1 MTRLSSITLFEH
13 DRDPRDLPDLRRLGV
28 AMTVCTA
35 FGTRMQTG
43 LTVLLLVALTGCAA
57 STNPISGRRAFNYAW
72 SPAQEIRIGQEAD
85 PQIVAQYG
93 LYENVALAEYVDSLG
108 QALADVSHFRRPGI
122 DPIFGNMSFHFRVLD
137 SPVVNAFALPGGF
150 IYVTRGLLA
159 HLENE
164 AQLAVVLGHEI
175 GHVVGRHGSKAMWR
189 RKFGSGALL
198 LGAIGGQAVFGGN
211 AAQNIMNFGG
221 TASQLLFLKYGRGA
235 ESESDQLGVDYA
247 ALAGYDA
254 SQASAFFRSLKRLGE
269 QSGQSLPGL
278 LSSHPDPGDR
288 ELYIQQRSARW
299 ASELRMDRV
308 GRGALFRHVGGLVYG
323 TDPRQGFE
331 ENGVFYHPQMAFSF
345 PVPAAYTLVN
355 QPGKVVMA
363 AQDQQAVI
371 VMEIDT
377 EHQRARSAA
386 DAFKARDDIRVVE
399 SGIGQAGGMAMHYVI
414 ADATSSDGQELRL
427 RKQYIEKAG
436 TVFVFTGYVLRT
448 SFDDHAASFSRTMQG
463 FRRVTDPKI
472 LDTKPR
478 RVTLRRNGQ
487 STTFGALIGSTFPPG
502 VSQLSLAILNQVE
515 ISDQIPAGKTY
526 KTVQ

>member
-1 MTRLSSITLFEH
+1 MTDLSSITQFKNNRGL
-13 DRDPRDLPDLRRLGV
+13 RDLPCLGV
-28 AMTVCTA
+28 AVTA
-35 FGTRMQTG
+35 CAAPGTRVQTG
-43 LTVLLLVALTGCAA
+43 LAVLLLIALTGCAA

-72 SPAQEIRIGQEAD
+72 SPAEEIRIGQEAD

-93 LYENVALAEYVDSLG
+93 LYDNVSLAEYVDSLG
-108 QALADVSHFRRPGI
+108 QKLADVSHFRRPGI

-164 AQLAVVLGHEI
+164 AQLAVVLSHEI

-189 RKFGSGALL
+189 RQFGTGALL

-211 AAQNIMNFGG
+211 AAENIMNVSG

-247 ALAGYDA
+247 AIAGYDA

-288 ELYIQQRSARW
+288 ERYIQERSARW
-299 ASELRMDRV
+299 ASELSMDRV

-323 TDPRQGFE
+323 ADPRQGFE

-345 PVPAAYTLVN
+345 PVPASYTLVN
-355 QPGKVVMA
+355 QPTQVVMA
-363 AQDQQAVI
+363 AEDQQAVI
-371 VMEIDT
+371 VMVIDT

-386 DAFKARDDIRVVE
+386 DAFKARDDIKVVE
-399 SGIGQAGGMAMHYVI
+399 SGIGQAGGMAMHYII

-427 RKQYIEKAG
+427 RKQYIENDG
-436 TVFVFTGYVLRT
+436 SLFVFTGYALLT
-448 SFDDHAASFSRTMQG
+448 SYDDHAASFSRTMQG
-463 FRRVTDPKI
+463 FRSVADAKI

-487 STTFGALIGSTFPPG
+487 STLFGVLIGSTFPPG
-502 VSQLSLAILNQVE
+502 LTQLSLAILNQVE
-515 ISDQIPAGKTY
+515 ISDRIPAGETY